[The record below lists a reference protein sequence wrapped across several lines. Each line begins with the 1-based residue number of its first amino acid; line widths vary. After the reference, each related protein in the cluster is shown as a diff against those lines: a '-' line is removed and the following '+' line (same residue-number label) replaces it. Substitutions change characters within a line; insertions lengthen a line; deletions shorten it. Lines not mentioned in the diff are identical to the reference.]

1 MTMQVQVV
9 SPERILWSGDAEL
22 VTARTVEGGDIT
34 FLTGHAPFVGALET
48 GKVTVRPDG
57 GDDVF
62 FAVHGG
68 FVEVSADNVSLLTD
82 VAEVFTGLPGV
93 TTPVEET
100 VESFEMLC
108 RGDLDDLP
116 EQAFLNVGGA
126 EAARAKAE
134 DLQKSAGE

>member
-82 VAEVFTGLPGV
+82 VAEHA
-93 TTPVEET
+93 
-100 VESFEMLC
+100 ESIDIE
-108 RGDLDDLP
+108 
-116 EQAFLNVGGA
+116 
-126 EAARAKAE
+126 RAKAALAAAE
-134 DLQKSAGE
+134 EAMSRDVSDIEAVAARRRAELRLEVAGVVPD

>member
-9 SPERILWSGDAEL
+9 SPERILWTGEAEL

-82 VAEVFTGLPGV
+82 VAEH
-93 TTPVEET
+93 
-100 VESFEMLC
+100 
-108 RGDLDDLP
+108 
-116 EQAFLNVGGA
+116 A
-126 EAARAKAE
+126 EAIDIERAKVALAAAE
-134 DLQKSAGE
+134 EAMSRDVSDIEAVAARRRAELRLEVAGVVPD

>member
-48 GKVTVRPDG
+48 GKVTVRPEGD
-57 GDDVF
+57 DDVF

-82 VAEVFTGLPGV
+82 VAEHADAID
-93 TTPVEET
+93 VE
-100 VESFEMLC
+100 
-108 RGDLDDLP
+108 RA
-116 EQAFLNVGGA
+116 Q
-126 EAARAKAE
+126 AARASAKEAMAHDVADSEAVAALRRAE
-134 DLQKSAGE
+134 LRLEVAGVVPE

>member
-1 MTMQVQVV
+1 MQVQVV

-82 VAEVFTGLPGV
+82 VAEHA
-93 TTPVEET
+93 
-100 VESFEMLC
+100 ESIDIE
-108 RGDLDDLP
+108 
-116 EQAFLNVGGA
+116 
-126 EAARAKAE
+126 RAKAALAAAE
-134 DLQKSAGE
+134 EAMSRDVSDIEAVAARRRAELRLEVAGVVPD